1 MLRRI
6 LTFVIAIILTVTGL
20 ILMETILPHIS
31 FLIGY
36 DVHSTG
42 VLGYSYIHWFFAL
55 LGVLFFGWIGWIL
68 TPLIIKFILKYSEMM
83 ASVLGKAPSGDILVT
98 LIGVVIGLILANLL
112 GASFSHLPIIGPYL
126 PIVLSIV
133 FALVGAKV
141 ALRKSKDIL
150 SMFHHRR
157 PRTMAQE
164 AQGEMPEENEAAGE
178 SSFVPFGSDTM
189 PEEQVS
195 GNKLLDTS
203 VIIDGRIADILQ
215 TGFLEGHLIVPHFVL
230 EELQRLSDSSDNMKR
245 AKGRRGLDLIQTL
258 QQENSQIVV
267 VNDMQYD
274 GIPEVDGKLVA
285 MASDTGS
292 MIVTNDF
299 NLNKVASIQGIRVLN
314 INDLA
319 NSVKPVVLPGEE
331 MSAYLLR
338 EGKESGQ
345 AVAYLQDGTMIVVEG
360 GRKYIGNKIKVTVTS
375 VLQTSAGRMIFAK
388 VPKDHEVRDM
398 VVTVEE
404 K

>member
-36 DVHSTG
+36 DVHSRG
-42 VLGYSYIHWFFAL
+42 VLGYSYIHWLFAL
-55 LGVLFFGWIGWIL
+55 LGVLFFGWVGWVI
-68 TPLIIKFILKYSEMM
+68 TPFIIKFILKYSEIM
-83 ASVLGKAPSGDILVT
+83 ASVLAKAPSGDIIVT
-98 LIGVVIGLILANLL
+98 LIGVVVGLILANLL
-112 GASFSHLPIIGPYL
+112 GAPFSHLPIIGQYL

-150 SMFHHRR
+150 GMFNHRR
-157 PRTMAQE
+157 IQE
-164 AQGEMPEENEAAGE
+164 TFHAPSGKAETGEETDPSA
-178 SSFVPFGSDTM
+178 FIPFGSDAV
-189 PEEQVS
+189 PAERGS
-195 GNKLLDTS
+195 LNKLLDTS
-203 VIIDGRIADILQ
+203 VIIDGRIADILK
-215 TGFLEGHLIVPHFVL
+215 TGFLEGNLIVPNFVL
-230 EELQRLSDSSDNMKR
+230 EELQRLSDSSDAMKR
-245 AKGRRGLDLIQTL
+245 AKGRRGLDLIRTL
-258 QQENSQIVV
+258 QQENDQIVV
-267 VNDMQYD
+267 VNDLQYEA
-274 GIPEVDGKLVA
+274 IPEVDGKLVA
-285 MASDTGS
+285 MANDTGS
-292 MIVTNDF
+292 VIVTNDF
-299 NLNKVASIQGIRVLN
+299 NLNKVASIQGIQVLN

-338 EGKESGQ
+338 EGRENGQ

-360 GRKYIGNKIKVTVTS
+360 GRKYIGNKIKVAVTS

-388 VPKDHEVRDM
+388 VPMDHEVRDM

-404 K
+404 R